1 MNQIRYYIC
10 NLCFLVLFETRVIDL
25 MRVSYLESFQIT
37 VKSKINLVV
46 QNCCVHLSGRNGSA
60 TKTTTMNAEQ
70 ISLLATI
77 TTRFAEQKQ
86 AATEASEAMNK
97 SKLVTFND
105 ALTDDER
112 ATLEAAREI
121 LVALASR
128 SHQNHAVECF
138 NEIISK

>member
-1 MNQIRYYIC
+1 MGKPIIY
-10 NLCFLVLFETRVIDL
+10 LVL
-25 MRVSYLESFQIT
+25 
-37 VKSKINLVV
+37 
-46 QNCCVHLSGRNGSA
+46 QNCCVHLSGRNKQ
-60 TKTTTMNAEQ
+60 TTLKTTTMNAEQ